1 MRLVISAL
9 IAKSRVPPLR
19 FVPLAAVVA
28 VVVFAAPLRAQE
40 EVETGGPLIVIN
52 IASVERLLNQ
62 AVFAFET
69 AGKPEYSE
77 AIGSGLARVND
88 LKGLKRSQATGLMV
102 YLNGLSPELV
112 AYVPI
117 ENAEE
122 LMKTVTLGPVTTKK
136 IDDNRFEIS
145 APNTTLYVKVQGAYA
160 FISNAEESLDRDIPD
175 PARLTG
181 RLSASYDVAAT
192 VKLKTID
199 PVTKDLIL
207 SIMRANSENDMQ
219 RRDNEPEG
227 AWRFRKAAGTRNME
241 VLEQVLKQGEE
252 LTIGWTVL
260 PEEKAAAFEVVVIAE
275 PGSEMA
281 AYMNE
286 ARGAKSRFG
295 NLLKADYPLVASAS
309 WKLDKS
315 AKKFFHEVFAA
326 IEKDAGTNLNDGIPP
341 TPEENPVGSLFKVL
355 NSTIDG
361 GSLDMAATFV
371 GSPPGPFVLVGGM
384 KIAQAESLGMAIE
397 ELLDRVKGHPNLR
410 EVKINAATHKGVKI
424 HRFQPKGRENDD
436 NPLFGAR
443 PDIHLGIG
451 EDIFWF
457 AIGGD
462 QALPALRKAIDDAAK
477 PVGDNVQAIP
487 LQFVMNFSSWMD
499 IFDRNNN
506 PEGFAALARRS
517 FAKGGDALRI
527 DVKPIEDGIRF
538 RVQFDEA
545 FIRLAGEALSRRVDR
560 RRQ

>member
-1 MRLVISAL
+1 MRLLSSATRYTKQISRQRLVAL
-9 IAKSRVPPLR
+9 AVAIAL
-19 FVPLAAVVA
+19 F
-28 VVVFAAPLRAQE
+28 APLKPARAQDTE
-40 EVETGGPLIVIN
+40 SKTGGPLLVIN

-69 AGKPEYSE
+69 AGKPEFSE

-88 LKGLKRSQATGLMV
+88 LKGLTRSKAAGLMV
-102 YLNGLSPELV
+102 YLNGLAPEVV
-112 AYVPI
+112 AYVPVD
-117 ENAEE
+117 NVEE
-122 LMKTVTLGPVTTKK
+122 LMKTVALGPVTTKK
-136 IDDNRFEIS
+136 VGENRFEIV
-145 APNTTLYVKVQGAYA
+145 APNNTLYVKVQGEYA
-160 FISNAEESLDRDIPD
+160 FVSNSELSVDRDFSD
-175 PARLTG
+175 PAKLTG
-181 RLSASYDVAAT
+181 RLSASYDLAASI
-192 VKLKTID
+192 KLKTID
-199 PVTKDLIL
+199 PTTKDLIL
-207 SIMRANSENDMQ
+207 SVMRANSENDMQ

-241 VLEQVLKQGEE
+241 VMEQLLKQGEE

-286 ARGAKSRFG
+286 ARCAKSRFA
-295 NLLKADYPLVASAS
+295 NLLKSDYPLVASAS

-341 TPEENPVGSLFKVL
+341 TPEENPLGSLFRVL
-355 NSTIDG
+355 NSTVDG

-384 KIAQAESLGMAIE
+384 KIAQAESLSAAIE

-410 EVKINAATHKGVKI
+410 EVKTNAATYKGVTI
-424 HRFQPKGRENDD
+424 HRFRPKGGENDD
-436 NPLFGAR
+436 NPLFGAH
-443 PDIHLGIG
+443 PDIHLGSG

-462 QALPALRKAIDDAAK
+462 EAMPALRRAIDDAAK

-499 IFDRNNN
+499 IFDRRNS

-527 DVKPIEDGIRF
+527 DVKPVEDGIRF

-545 FIRLAGEALSRRVDR
+545 FIRLAGEAISRRMNRDR
-560 RRQ
+560 